1 MVRFG
6 DGIVVSTARQWSL
19 LAGAVFA
26 VVGLLAALSVTTM
39 PIFTIFYGGFGL
51 PKRAFPFLVGLAS
64 GLVGG
69 TCWWL
74 LVERPGRL
82 TRERG
87 GVVGLLTGLLVHP
100 VTWVLV
106 LAVQNLQAGRWS
118 LSGSRSMI
126 SLFFIWGIGFVGTF
140 TVGVGVVCGLLVTVA
155 RDRLGEDEVTGRSLS
170 RVGATTV
177 LSGWVTVFLIAIS
190 GGLFLPIFGGG
201 LLAAAVTVFALRR
214 LPVVRTFLVRCY
226 RLDDGSMASDSS
238 FLFRHVVATL
248 IVGGAGFLLG
258 AVGYL
263 ALTSFLYFSVI
274 PSITDVTASSI
285 WYYLWD
291 NNLELYP
298 VVFIVVSAP
307 AALVV
312 NRYVNSWAPVRT
324 LRHAVVEWTAFFV
337 LVSVSYTVM
346 FVVWLP

>member
-1 MVRFG
+1 MLRFG
-6 DGIVVSTARQWSL
+6 DGIVISTARQWSF
-19 LAGAVFA
+19 LASVIFA
-26 VVGLLAALSVTTM
+26 VVGVLAALSLTTT
-39 PIFTIFYGGFGL
+39 PIFTVFYGGFGL
-51 PKRAFPFLVGLAS
+51 PKRAFPLLVALAS

-69 TCWWL
+69 ACWWL
-74 LVERPGRL
+74 LVERPRRL

-87 GVVGLLTGLLVHP
+87 GIVGLLTGLLVHP
-100 VTWVLV
+100 VTWILV

-140 TVGVGVVCGLLVTVA
+140 TVVVGVVYGLLITVA
-155 RDRLGEDEVTGRSLS
+155 RDRLSEDEVTGRSLS

-177 LSGWVTVFLIAIS
+177 LSGWVTVFLIVIS

-201 LLAAAVTVFALRR
+201 LLAAAVTAFALRR
-214 LPVVRTFLVRCY
+214 LPVVRTLLVRCY
-226 RLDDGSMASDSS
+226 RLDDDSTPSDSS
-238 FLFRHVVATL
+238 FLLRHVVATL
-248 IVGGAGFLLG
+248 IGGGVGFFLG

-263 ALTSFLYFSVI
+263 PLTSFLYFSVL

-298 VVFIVVSAP
+298 VVFIVICVP
-307 AALVV
+307 TALVV
-312 NRYVNSWAPVRT
+312 NRYVNSWAPVRS
-324 LRHAVVEWTAFFV
+324 LRHAAVEWTAFFV
-337 LVSVSYTVM
+337 MVSVSYAVT